1 MINVETLVNLQVD
14 LFEKVV
20 KLISQADLENMK
32 LEIEGNEKY
41 EKQLELINKRLLEID
56 SLK

>member
-1 MINVETLVNLQVD
+1 MINVETLVNFQVD